1 MKCWF
6 CDKEARGICIVC
18 GRAVCHEH
26 AHQLDQ
32 FTHAKS
38 DTSTGYATYYKAFN
52 VLKCKDCHVGWEA
65 WEKGNQ
71 TARARV

>member
-6 CDKEARGICIVC
+6 CEKEARGICIVC

-26 AHQLDQ
+26 GYKLDQ

-38 DTSTGYATYYKAFN
+38 DTSTGVATYFKALCWFETPIN
-52 VLKCKDCHVGWEA
+52 GFAKVFTFIIDFSSSR
-65 WEKGNQ
+65 
-71 TARARV
+71 T